1 MTYTTDLDNADPPS
15 TQLPS
20 SGDGQ
25 EHSGH
30 VGGKD
35 RAQQPESSGG
45 DHTRLDID
53 ETIPAIHML
62 SSEDKQVGA
71 EYVDTYFKI
80 SLPGAFPEADSEDL
94 SQELASGG
102 LTKHQINQ
110 IIEGLVKSSPFRTSV
125 INKAIDVL
133 SLPRAAPSST
143 RNIDAL
149 AKKLVNDK
157 LFTTPPPQLVKTPG
171 APRRNKPGDTS
182 PEPRRRKEA
191 SSQPVS
197 DIDVRV
203 DRLETDMRGLNKFI
217 QLITQK
223 RKAQQPQQSLTFNQ
237 QPMLQPFPISTQQAN
252 PQPFP
257 TFIQQPNAQPFL
269 PFAQQP
275 MPQPPSDPTSATT
288 SCRLLSLPG
297 ELRNRIYRYALHS
310 ERGIEIDKVRWSTH
324 QPPLLKTCKTIRAE
338 ALRLFYIKNKIST
351 NIHDWDPI
359 VKYKFQQLMAS
370 HGIRPQQ
377 LNHYFTGGP
386 NWKNLMDWLQAV
398 HQGRIGAISDAV
410 GKQRPME
417 RKLVGLM
424 FKIVRKATG
433 VSAWSH
439 VEDLLVAHRELL
451 GMNDDRW
458 LVDPEAPAKEGV
470 DDAAEVPA
478 A

>member
-1 MTYTTDLDNADPPS
+1 MTYTTDLDNDDTS
-15 TQLPS
+15 TQMTS

-25 EHSGH
+25 QHPEH
-30 VGGKD
+30 VDKD
-35 RAQQPESSGG
+35 RAQQQEPSSGG
-45 DHTRLDID
+45 HARLDID
-53 ETIPAIHML
+53 ETLPAIEMP
-62 SSEDKQVGA
+62 SSEDNQA
-71 EYVDTYFKI
+71 DTEHVNTYPGV
-80 SLPGAFPEADSEDL
+80 SMPGAFPEASIEDV
-94 SQELASGG
+94 SQELKSGG
-102 LTKHQINQ
+102 LTKHQVNQ
-110 IIEGLVKSSPFRTSV
+110 IIEGLVKSSPFRNSV
-125 INKAIDVL
+125 MNKAIDMF
-133 SLPRAAPSST
+133 SIQRAAPSST
-143 RNIDAL
+143 PNLYAL
-149 AKKLVNDK
+149 ARKLVKDK
-157 LFTTPPPQLVKTPG
+157 LLTTPPPQQVKTPG
-171 APRRNKPGDTS
+171 APRSNKPTGTL
-182 PEPRRRKEA
+182 PAPGRRNTP

-197 DIDVRV
+197 NLAVRV
-203 DRLETDMRGLNKFI
+203 DDLETTVQGMRTVI
-217 QLITQK
+217 QYIAHQ
-223 RKAQQPQQSLTFNQ
+223 RKAQLSSTSMQ
-237 QPMLQPFPISTQQAN
+237 QPMPQSFQTFTHQPMPQPFPI
-252 PQPFP
+252 
-257 TFIQQPNAQPFL
+257 
-269 PFAQQP
+269 FAQQP
-275 MPQPPSDPTSATT
+275 MPQQPSDPTSAAT

-310 ERGIEIDKVRWSTH
+310 ERGIEIDKVRWSIH

-338 ALRLFYIKNKIST
+338 ALRLFYMENKIST

-359 VKYKFQQLMAS
+359 VKYKFQQLMAF
-370 HGIRPQQ
+370 HNVRPQQ

-458 LVDPEAPAKEGV
+458 LVDPEAQVKEGV
-470 DDAAEVPA
+470 DGAAGVPA